1 MNKKA
6 PTARAPAH
14 KAQSG
19 FFVAMGL
26 AALAIAFIGFA
37 KTFIAPLANG
47 VFHAPAIVHIHGA
60 FAFAWVLFFA
70 TQPLLV
76 RIGNFSFH
84 RMLGFTALAAAIGF
98 AVTAPF
104 VGAFAAERDFANG
117 GGETAIS
124 GIVGTFTSAL
134 IFLSL
139 VLAGFLNRKHPEIHK
154 RLMLLATI
162 VVLWPAWFRFRHYFP
177 DVPRP
182 DIVFAVVLADSLIL
196 IAAARDWLVERR
208 VHSVWLFCGSALI
221 FEHVVEILAFD
232 SAPWRVVARFLYGLL
247 QG

>member
-1 MNKKA
+1 MNSV
-6 PTARAPAH
+6 TRNARAPARTA
-14 KAQSG
+14 KPG
-19 FFVAMGL
+19 FFEAMGL

-37 KTFIAPLANG
+37 KTFIAPLASG
-47 VFHAPAIVHIHGA
+47 TFHAPAVVHIHGA
-60 FAFAWVLFFA
+60 FAFAWVLIFA
-70 TQPLLV
+70 TQPLFI
-76 RIGNFSFH
+76 RTGNFPFH

-98 AVTAPF
+98 AATAPF
-104 VGAFAAERDFANG
+104 VGAYAAARDFANG

-139 VLAGFLNRKHPEIHK
+139 VFAGFLNRKHPEIHK

-177 DVPRP
+177 DVPKP
-182 DIVFAVVLADSLIL
+182 EIVFGVVLADSLIL

-208 VHSVWLFCGSALI
+208 IHPVWLFCGGALV
-221 FEHVVEILAFD
+221 FEHVFEVLAFD
-232 SAPWRVVARFLYGLL
+232 SGPWRAAAHFLFGLVH
-247 QG
+247 G